1 MRNVD
6 LDRANT
12 GWHFHSALCT
22 LNSALRLAAR
32 VGLAPT
38 PCGLTN
44 RRATLTPP
52 GNLQLALP
60 AGFAPASVRL
70 EDECLVDFG
79 HGSRRNGLM
88 ECWIDGLVGDTD
100 PAPNAVSNHPVPKMV
115 SAAGFA
121 PAISRSQAECPAAA
135 GLRADC
141 PGAFTTPPDRRNA
154 GHQP

>member
-52 GNLQLALP
+52 GSSKLALP
-60 AGFAPASVRL
+60 AGLPPASFRL
-70 EDECLVDFG
+70 EDGCL
-79 HGSRRNGLM
+79 M
-88 ECWIDGLVGDTD
+88 C
-100 PAPNAVSNHPVPKMV
+100 
-115 SAAGFA
+115 SAM
-121 PAISRSQAECPAAA
+121 AAA
-135 GLRADC
+135 RNWSERQDFHLRPPGPK
-141 PGAFTTPPDRRNA
+141 PGALKTELRSEKM
-154 GHQP
+154 